1 MDKTNIK
8 LLIHSKEPFAVLT
21 KSLKNGKYTCYSFD
35 DNMHFDATLDY
46 IYKSKEIT
54 DDTDIKKYIKRLGN
68 LGYTNINLI
77 KTRHYKVSEDT
88 MGLAWCLARGTT
100 DSDNPC
106 IKEAAIHLKKESSKD
121 KFDPKKVLKAPLHYE
136 FNC

>member
-1 MDKTNIK
+1 MKTNIK
-8 LLIHSKEPFAVLT
+8 LLANSGEPFAILID
-21 KSLKNGKYTCYSFD
+21 SFKNGKYTCYSFD

-77 KTRHYKVSEDT
+77 KTRHHKVSEDT
-88 MGLAWCLARGTT
+88 MSLA
-100 DSDNPC
+100 
-106 IKEAAIHLKKESSKD
+106 
-121 KFDPKKVLKAPLHYE
+121 
-136 FNC
+136 

>member
-21 KSLKNGKYTCYSFD
+21 ESLKNGKYTCYSFD

-54 DDTDIKKYIKRLGN
+54 DDTDIKKYIKRLEN

-88 MGLAWCLARGTT
+88 MSLAWYLACGTT
-100 DSDNPC
+100 DSDNPY
-106 IKEAAIHLKKESSKD
+106 IKEAAIRLKKEMRKYY
-121 KFDPKKVLKAPLHYE
+121 VLLYKI
-136 FNC
+136 